1 MAVYLCQGRTLPYA
15 LTDSVFFLSLFLFFT
30 YLTLSTIISGLE
42 CLSDSTRSHIK
53 LSGHL
58 TVALKHEGERFSDYR
73 ENERPEAPSLLLQ
86 YPSCLSWQP
95 CPGSERPDVMPALSH
110 CSPGTAGQRQGKH
123 MTSALCG
130 AKPAEWPESTASAG
144 PMIAQRGESQQIE
157 K

>member
-1 MAVYLCQGRTLPYA
+1 MFSQTPASLA
-15 LTDSVFFLSLFLFFT
+15 LSFSFSHTSRCPQSSLAW
-30 YLTLSTIISGLE
+30 SG
-42 CLSDSTRSHIK
+42 STRSHIK

-73 ENERPEAPSLLLQ
+73 ENDRPEAPSLLLQ
-86 YPSCLSWQP
+86 YPSCLSWLP

-144 PMIAQRGESQQIE
+144 PIIAQQGESQQIE